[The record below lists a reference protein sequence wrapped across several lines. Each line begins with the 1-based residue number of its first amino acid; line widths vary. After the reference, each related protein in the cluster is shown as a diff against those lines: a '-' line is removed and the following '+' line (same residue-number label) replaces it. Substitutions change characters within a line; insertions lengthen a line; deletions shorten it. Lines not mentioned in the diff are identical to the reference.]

1 MGWTC
6 QHDAN
11 GYCKL
16 LKTPCV
22 PGIKG
27 CILKKSEYI
36 FTTGSYEEDKV
47 HPKGIRS
54 TANGKAR
61 EGTLGYKKRADE
73 KQEQIDFAALARSN

>member
-6 QHDAN
+6 QHDAS

-16 LKTPCV
+16 LKTSCL

-47 HPKGIRS
+47 
-54 TANGKAR
+54 NGKAR
-61 EGTLGYKKRADE
+61 EGALGYKKRADE
-73 KQEQIDFAALARSN
+73 KQEKIDFAALARSN